1 MAYGNCNN
9 CGAGISWDKQKRE
22 AMNTRRPL
30 NYDGTIH
37 DCQGGVGSGSS
48 SRPSQQQQQ
57 QQQRPRPPLV
67 DQEQKSLDIKAAQV
81 QRKKEHDELI
91 KNMQWLTKMLAF
103 KAEQD
108 GGGSA
113 SEILDGI
120 GFREFQEEQHQEGYD
135 DL

>member
-1 MAYGNCNN
+1 MAYGNCRD
-9 CGAGISWDKQKRE
+9 CGAGISWDEQKRKQL
-22 AMNTRRPL
+22 NTRRPL

-37 DCQGGVGSGSS
+37 SCSGTEVQPQ
-48 SRPSQQQQQ
+48 RQQQQ
-57 QQQRPRPPLV
+57 QQQRPSKPVV
-67 DQEQKSLDIKAAQV
+67 DQEQKSLDIKAAQL

-113 SEILDGI
+113 NEILDGI
-120 GFREFQEEQHQEGYD
+120 GFREYQEEQRDFEGD
-135 DL
+135 MM